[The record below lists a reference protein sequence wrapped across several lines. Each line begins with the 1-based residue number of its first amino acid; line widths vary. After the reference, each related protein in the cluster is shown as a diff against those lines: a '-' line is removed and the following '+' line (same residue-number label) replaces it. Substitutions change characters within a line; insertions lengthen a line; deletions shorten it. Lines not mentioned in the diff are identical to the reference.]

1 MNLMGVEAVYVKQR
15 LSLADA
21 QAKKYSN
28 EGELNMKKEM
38 KTKMTVDLDKAIAY
52 IECLL
57 DGLKSGTLV
66 FEHNEGKMTLHPEKV
81 VKLEI
86 ETEEKDGAQELEIEM
101 KWSTEA
107 SAVSNLPETSR
118 SSKNRAC

>member
-1 MNLMGVEAVYVKQR
+1 
-15 LSLADA
+15 
-21 QAKKYSN
+21 
-28 EGELNMKKEM
+28 MKKKM

-66 FEHNEGKMTLHPEKV
+66 FEHNKGKVTLNPGNM

-86 ETEEKDGAQELEIEM
+86 ETEEKDGTQELEIEL
-101 KWSTEA
+101 KWKTSTVA
-107 SAVSNLPETSR
+107 GSDTSELLMR
-118 SSKNRAC
+118 KFDPISG

>member
-1 MNLMGVEAVYVKQR
+1 MGMEAVYPKQR
-15 LSLADA
+15 LSLVDA
-21 QAKKYSN
+21 HAKKYST

-66 FEHNEGKMTLHPEKV
+66 VEHDEGKMTLHPEKV

-86 ETEEKDGAQELEIEM
+86 ETEEKDGNQELEIEM
-101 KWSTEA
+101 KWGVEA
-107 SAVSNLPETSR
+107 SVVSELPEILGRKFGPISD
-118 SSKNRAC
+118 